1 MRTRVVIQSRLN
13 SSRLPGK
20 ALLTMGGM
28 PLVELV
34 ARRAARSGHEVV
46 VATSAERYDDRIAA
60 HLASVGIAVVRGS
73 LDDVLARF
81 GQATADLDDS
91 DRVVRLTG
99 DNPVADADLVDDL
112 LTAVAAS
119 GHRYGRIDID
129 QVPEGLGAEV
139 FLVSDLRRATREATE
154 AYDREHVT
162 PWLRRTLGELL
173 HVPPGSPTDVSA
185 YRATVDT
192 LSDYVRVSAL
202 FDGVADPVAV
212 PWQQLM
218 GELSLQV
225 DALGPRVPL
234 IDSEIGLVSRVVLS
248 SRHFANPPQGTGSA
262 AWAEHLRALLAG
274 AIDRGVT
281 HVDTG
286 LSPASDISPTAIA
299 RTAIVRQPVD
309 LLRAITD
316 PALNRRFAV
325 VCRVVPAAA
334 GSGDACDA
342 QQALEA
348 VVERTLAGLGRRGPV
363 VLVIPA
369 DSTPATWQRARAYLG
384 EGVAS
389 CLGVLVTRRS
399 DLDDLDDLDRDL
411 FDRDVRWVELDP
423 AAGPLSARHEQ
434 KMADL
439 SSRGVV
445 VATPWQRTDPP
456 PAAWVTCVLVTEAE
470 ADAVEQAMALFG
482 R

>member
-13 SSRLPGK
+13 STRLPGK

-46 VATSAERYDDRIAA
+46 VATSAERYDNRIAV

-81 GQATADLDDS
+81 GQATDDLDDS

-112 LTAVAAS
+112 LAAVVVS

-139 FLVSDLRRATREATE
+139 FLVSDLRRATREATD

-162 PWLRRTLGELL
+162 PWLRRTLRELL
-173 HVPPGSPTDVSA
+173 YVPPGSPTDVSA

-218 GELSLQV
+218 SGLSLQV
-225 DALGPRVPL
+225 DAFGPQVPVV
-234 IDSEIGLVSRVVLS
+234 DTKIGPVSRVVLS
-248 SRHFANPPQGTGSA
+248 SRHFANPPPATGSA
-262 AWAEHLRALLAG
+262 AWAEHLRGLLAG

-286 LSPASDISPTAIA
+286 LSPATGHGPAA
-299 RTAIVRQPVD
+299 AGRQPVD
-309 LLRAITD
+309 LLRASTD
-316 PALNRRFAV
+316 PALTRRLAV
-325 VCRVVPAAA
+325 VCRVVPATSGA
-334 GSGDACDA
+334 GDAHDS
-342 QQALEA
+342 QALEA

-369 DSTPATWQRARAYLG
+369 DSTPATWERARAYLG
-384 EGVAS
+384 DGVAS
-389 CLGVLVTRRS
+389 SLGVLVTRRS
-399 DLDDLDDLDRDL
+399 ELDDLDRDG
-411 FDRDVRWVELDP
+411 FDADVRWVELDP
-423 AAGPLSARHEQ
+423 AAGPLSPHHEQ
-434 KMADL
+434 KMAEL
-439 SSRGVV
+439 SARGVV

-456 PAAWVTCVLVTEAE
+456 PAGWVTCVLVTEAE
-470 ADAVEQAMALFG
+470 SDAVAQAMALFG
-482 R
+482 RSSWPERA

>member
-13 SSRLPGK
+13 STRLPGK

-60 HLASVGIAVVRGS
+60 HLGSVGIAVVRGS

-81 GQATADLDDS
+81 AKATDDLDDD

-112 LTAVAAS
+112 LAAVAAS

-139 FLVSDLRRATREATE
+139 FLVSDLRRAAQEATE

-162 PWLRRTLGELL
+162 PWLRRNLGELL
-173 HVPPGSPTDVSA
+173 HVPPGSPADVRA
-185 YRATVDT
+185 HRATVDT

-202 FDGVADPVAV
+202 FDGVADPVGV

-218 GELSLQV
+218 TELSLQV
-225 DALGPRVPL
+225 DALGPQVPVT
-234 IDSEIGLVSRVVLS
+234 DSEIGPVSRVVLS
-248 SRHFANPPQGTGSA
+248 SRHFTRPPNGTGSA
-262 AWAEHLRALLAG
+262 AWAEQLRRLLAG
-274 AIDRGVT
+274 AVDRGVT
-281 HVDTG
+281 HIDTG
-286 LSPASDISPTAIA
+286 LTPASGQSPGAA
-299 RTAIVRQPVD
+299 GPHPVD
-309 LLRAITD
+309 LLRAISD
-316 PALNRRFAV
+316 PALTRRFAV
-325 VCRVVPAAA
+325 VCRVVPSAT
-334 GSGDACDA
+334 GSGDTPRA
-342 QQALEA
+342 QQGLEA

-369 DSTPATWQRARAYLG
+369 DSDPATWERARAYLA

-389 CLGVLVTRRS
+389 SLGVLVASGS
-399 DLDDLDDLDRDL
+399 DLDRVV
-411 FDRDVRWVELDP
+411 FDSDVGWVELDP
-423 AAGPLSARHEQ
+423 AAMTLSAHHEQ
-434 KMADL
+434 LLAAL

-445 VATPWQRTDPP
+445 VATPWRRTDPP
-456 PAAWVTCVLVTEAE
+456 RAAWVTCVVVTEAD
-470 ADAVEQAMALFG
+470 ADAVEQAMARFG
-482 R
+482 S

>member
-1 MRTRVVIQSRLN
+1 MPRTRVVIQSRLN

-20 ALLTMGGM
+20 ALLTIGGM

-60 HLASVGIAVVRGS
+60 HLASVGIPVVRGS

-81 GQATADLDDS
+81 VQATDDLDDA

-99 DNPVADADLVDDL
+99 DNPVADSDLVEDL
-112 LTAVAAS
+112 MAAMAAS

-139 FLVSDLRRATREATE
+139 FLAADLRRAALEATDP
-154 AYDREHVT
+154 YDREHVT

-173 HVPPGSPTDVSA
+173 HVPAGSPNDVRA

-212 PWQQLM
+212 PWQRLM
-218 GELSLQV
+218 SELSLHV
-225 DALGPRVPL
+225 DAVGTQVPV
-234 IDSEIGLVSRVVLS
+234 IETSVGLVSRVVLS
-248 SRHFANPPQGTGSA
+248 SRHFTDPPDGTGPA
-262 AWAEHLRALLAG
+262 AWTEHLRTLLAR

-286 LSPASDISPTAIA
+286 LHPVSSQGSGSAVGPE
-299 RTAIVRQPVD
+299 PVD
-309 LLRAITD
+309 LLRATGD
-316 PALNRRFAV
+316 PALTKRYSV
-325 VCRVVPAAA
+325 VCRAMPAAE
-334 GSGDACDA
+334 GPGDVRRSR
-342 QQALEA
+342 QGLEV

-369 DSTPATWQRARAYLG
+369 GSTPATWDRARGYLA

-389 CLGVLVTRRS
+389 SLGVLVAHGS
-399 DLDDLDDLDRDL
+399 DLQRPVFTD
-411 FDRDVRWVELDP
+411 DVRWVEVDP
-423 AAGPLSARHEQ
+423 SSVTLTVEQEQVLAGLA
-434 KMADL
+434 
-439 SSRGVV
+439 SRGAV
-445 VATPWQRTDPP
+445 VAIPWRRTDPP
-456 PAAWVTCVLVTEAE
+456 PAPWVTCVLVTEPD
-470 ADAVEQAMALFG
+470 ADAVGQAVSLFAG
-482 R
+482 